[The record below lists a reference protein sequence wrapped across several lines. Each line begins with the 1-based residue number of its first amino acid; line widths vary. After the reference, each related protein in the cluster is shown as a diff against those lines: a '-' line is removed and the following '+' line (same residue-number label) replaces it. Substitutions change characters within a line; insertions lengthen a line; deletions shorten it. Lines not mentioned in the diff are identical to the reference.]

1 MIGLTF
7 VSFITINISS
17 IVFCFFFLHF
27 KKSNLESKC
36 HKILIKAD
44 TCDKRYKTEDSIN
57 IVEKNK
63 EQIKETITSCLEE
76 PLRLM
81 LQEWLEVLKTEG
93 SSRLALGLIA
103 EIEAIQKQMEYC
115 NIQDRDVSHVLRSAG
130 ASSIVPDNII
140 DFLMR

>member
-1 MIGLTF
+1 M
-7 VSFITINISS
+7 
-17 IVFCFFFLHF
+17 
-27 KKSNLESKC
+27 
-36 HKILIKAD
+36 
-44 TCDKRYKTEDSIN
+44 
-57 IVEKNK
+57 EKNK